1 MQDRQM
7 DFNITEHVKFTDV
20 VLASTLQLT
29 FMKLLVKYGC
39 NVKEYPH
46 LPEKAIKILLYFLTT
61 YLWEAGFSSFAST
74 KTAYHNRMYA
84 EADTRTVFS

>member
-1 MQDRQM
+1 MRDRQM

-20 VLASTLQLT
+20 VLGSTLQLT

-61 YLWEAGFSSFAST
+61 YL
-74 KTAYHNRMYA
+74 
-84 EADTRTVFS
+84 